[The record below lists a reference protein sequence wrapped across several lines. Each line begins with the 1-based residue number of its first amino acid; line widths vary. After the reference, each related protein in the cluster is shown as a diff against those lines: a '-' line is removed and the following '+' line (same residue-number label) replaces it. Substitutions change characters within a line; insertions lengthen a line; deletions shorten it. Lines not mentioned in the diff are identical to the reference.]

1 MASHS
6 INRIKLRKSYSIA
19 EMVSLLGIDR
29 KTCGRW
35 IKNEGLKVIEENTY
49 PLLVI
54 GADLED
60 FIRKKR
66 AKNRFTLKENE
77 FLCFKCH
84 KAVRAKIESERIV
97 KTGKRIGK
105 NNKEQYK
112 NIGVCETCG
121 TEINKY
127 LGVSRK
133 D

>member
-6 INRIKLRKSYSIA
+6 INRIKLRKSYSIT
-19 EMVSLLGIDR
+19 EMASLLGIDR

-49 PLLVI
+49 PLLVM

-66 AKNRFTLKENE
+66 AKRKVPLGEDE
-77 FLCFKCH
+77 FFCFGCH
-84 KAVRAKIESERIV
+84 KRVKSKIGSESIV

-105 NNKEQYK
+105 ENLEQLK
-112 NIGVCETCG
+112 KTGNCEACG

-127 LGVSRK
+127 LGVSQK